1 MTTLKVAVVPAKIS
15 KKGTHKVRIAV
26 GHLQQTRYI
35 ATRFVVET
43 PDNLRDGQVVN
54 VPDAPYINMKLRSI
68 LNSYQEALDKINTHA
83 YSCKQI
89 IEYLKTVKQGS
100 TPYMMASDDYTD
112 TLMREGRKSTAKLY
126 ERTSKYFIDF
136 CRHDI
141 MLDGITPRTIK
152 DFDIY
157 MMRTLS
163 LNPSTRG
170 THMAHLKAIIN
181 QAIRDCKV
189 KYDTHPFS
197 FYEKPT
203 IPVREL
209 DISVEDVR
217 LIRDSQPKAKAL
229 VVARDAFMLS
239 YYLGGI
245 NLVDLLNYNFK
256 GKNTIEYERQKSKN
270 TKKNDKKVCFTI
282 PDEAKPIIKRY
293 MARSGKLNFGYKL
306 SYDNLRRY
314 ITANIVKL
322 GESLGIEER
331 VVYYSA
337 RKSFAQHGFEL
348 GISLERIEYC
358 IGQSMKGNRPIF
370 SYVKIN
376 KKHAD
381 ETIRAIL
388 DNLKNG

>member
-1 MTTLKVAVVPAKIS
+1 MTTLRIAIVKAKIN
-15 KKGTHKVRIAV
+15 KAGKHKIRIAV
-26 GHLQQTRYI
+26 GHRQQTRYI
-35 ATRFVVET
+35 VTRFELDN
-43 PDNLRDGQVVN
+43 PDDLQQGQIVN
-54 VPDAPYINMKLRSI
+54 VPNAPYINMKLRSI

-83 YSCKQI
+83 YSCKQL
-89 IEYLKTVKQGS
+89 IEYLHTIKSGS
-100 TPYMMASDDYTD
+100 TPYSLASDDYID
-112 TLMREGRKSTAKLY
+112 TLIREGRKSTAQLY
-126 ERTSKYFIDF
+126 ARTSKYFIEF
-136 CRHDI
+136 CKHDI

-157 MMRTLS
+157 MMRALS

-170 THMAHLKAIIN
+170 THMAHLKAVIN
-181 QAIRDCKV
+181 QAIRDNMV
-189 KYDTHPFS
+189 KYDTHPFAY
-197 FYEKPT
+197 YEKPT

-209 DISVEDVR
+209 DISVEEVR
-217 LIRDSQPKAKAL
+217 LIRDCEPKAKAL
-229 VVARDAFMLS
+229 VVARDVFMLS
-239 YYLGGI
+239 YYLAGI
-245 NLVDLLNYNFK
+245 NFKDLIAYNFK
-256 GKNTIEYERQKSKN
+256 GKDVMDFVREKSKN
-270 TKKNDKKVCFTI
+270 TKKNDRKICFTI

-293 MARSGKLNFGYKL
+293 MGRNGKLDFGFKFTYE
-306 SYDNLRRY
+306 NLRKY
-314 ITANIVKL
+314 ITANITRL
-322 GESLGIEER
+322 SQSLGIEQH
-331 VVYYSA
+331 VIYYSA

>member
-1 MTTLKVAVVPAKIS
+1 MTTLRIAIVPAKIN
-15 KKGTHKVRIAV
+15 KAGKHKIRIAV
-26 GHLQQTRYI
+26 GHRQQTRYI
-35 ATRFVVET
+35 VTRFELDN
-43 PDNLRDGQVVN
+43 PDDLQNGQVVN
-54 VPDAPYINMKLRSI
+54 LPNAPYINMKLRSI

-83 YSCKQI
+83 YSCKQL
-89 IEYLKTVKQGS
+89 IEYLHTIKSGS
-100 TPYMMASDDYTD
+100 TSYSIASNDYID
-112 TLMREGRKSTAKLY
+112 TLVREGRKSTAQLY
-126 ERTSKYFIDF
+126 ARTSKYFIEF
-136 CRHDI
+136 CKHDI

-157 MMRTLS
+157 MMRALS

-170 THMAHLKAIIN
+170 THMAHLKAVIN
-181 QAIRDCKV
+181 QAIRDNMV
-189 KYDTHPFS
+189 KYDTHPFAY
-197 FYEKPT
+197 YEKPT

-209 DISVEDVR
+209 DISVEEVR
-217 LIRDSQPKAKAL
+217 LIRDSEPKAKAL

-245 NLVDLLNYNFK
+245 NMVDLLAYNFK
-256 GKNTIEYERQKSKN
+256 GKTTMEYERQKSKN

-293 MARSGKLNFGYKL
+293 MGRNGKIDFGYKL
-306 SYDNLRRY
+306 SYENLRKY
-314 ITANIVKL
+314 ITKYIGILAQ
-322 GESLGIEER
+322 SLGIETH
-331 VVYYSA
+331 VIYYTA